1 MRHGNRFIVN
11 GLTPQK
17 RRFAE
22 EYIVDLIASRAYM
35 RAGYSG
41 SPTWGH
47 IQTLMD
53 DPAVQA
59 EIKRLMA
66 ARSARLQID
75 HGWVI
80 EQLLIIYTAA
90 MKMGPEEDTKFAHEK
105 RDLKAAS
112 RVVELLG
119 KHVGMFN
126 DRQVHE
132 LITKM
137 SDGDLV
143 ARVQY
148 ILDNQTRN
156 LASPIAP
163 DSKSEQ

>member
-80 EQLLIIYTAA
+80 EQLLLVYTAA
-90 MKMGPEEDTKFAHEK
+90 MKIGPEEDTRFANER

-112 RVVELLG
+112 RAVELLG
-119 KHVGMFN
+119 KHIGMFN
-126 DRQVHE
+126 EHQVHE
-132 LITKM
+132 LVTKL
-137 SDGDLV
+137 SDSELV
-143 ARVQY
+143 EKVKAVLGSQPT
-148 ILDNQTRN
+148 DAAAKN
-156 LASPIAP
+156 
-163 DSKSEQ
+163 K